1 MSDKN
6 FTEKKWREL
15 ASKTYAWS
23 DSVQLTTGTEILPKS
38 VVALS
43 LGESKEADAPLTLN
57 AKGLPESVKE
67 KILDS
72 LNLCHWKGQGSQTV
86 AIDGTA
92 YVVIAPVKIK
102 TSLPQKARAYG
113 LEFAKFVKANHPEK
127 VSIFKPEGFCTTE
140 IFMGLASGLYA
151 ANGFKGVSD
160 TTSKSSLPQSVQL
173 MHSDATPEELTQV
186 KHLVKC
192 SSFVR
197 FLQDAPPNYLD
208 PVKFAEIAEDIC
220 REYSLEY
227 KIHNKDDIRKLKMGS
242 FLSVNGGSIT
252 EPRMIEIKIKGKDST
267 KTVSFCGKGLT
278 FDSGGLSLKPS
289 AGMEDMKF
297 DMSGG
302 GAVLGMALY
311 LSKYKPAK
319 NIVCLVGATENLVAS
334 GATRPSDVV
343 VAMNGKTIEVL
354 NTDAEGRL
362 VLADLLHYTNTHH
375 KPDLIVDI
383 ATLTG
388 AVLMA
393 LGTVG
398 SAVLSN
404 DEGSA
409 MMVLESART
418 VGEPMWQ
425 LPIWPELENEVKG
438 TTGDL
443 QNIAK
448 PSVKAGTVMAAAF
461 LQEFVGKTKW
471 VHLDIAGTANDCKAV
486 GYPSVGGCAYG
497 MRTMI
502 QIAMKD

>member
-15 ASKTYAWS
+15 IAKTYAWA
-23 DSVQLTTGTEILPKS
+23 DSVQLTTGTEVLEKS
-38 VVALS
+38 LVALA
-43 LGESKEADAPLTLN
+43 LGESKEPDAPLTLN
-57 AKGLPESVKE
+57 AKGLAESVKE
-67 KILDS
+67 KVLNS
-72 LNLCHWKGQGSQTV
+72 LSLCHWKGQGSQTV
-86 AIDGTA
+86 VIDGTA
-92 YVVIAPVKIK
+92 YLICAPTK
-102 TSLPQKARAYG
+102 TKTTMQQKSRALG
-113 LEFAKFVKANHPEK
+113 LEFAKFVKANQPEK
-127 VSIFKPEGFCTTE
+127 LSIFKPEGFCTTE
-140 IFMGLASGLYA
+140 IFMGLSSGLYA
-151 ANGFKGVSD
+151 PLGFKGHPE
-160 TTSKSSLPQSVQL
+160 SSTKGALPKKIQL
-173 MHSDATPEELTQV
+173 VHSDATLDEIEHV

-220 REYSLEY
+220 RENSLEF
-227 KIHNKDDIRKLKMGS
+227 KIHNKEELKKLKMGS

-252 EPRMIEIKIKGKDST
+252 EPRMIEIKIPGKNSA
-267 KTVSFCGKGLT
+267 KTISFCGKGLT
-278 FDSGGLSLKPS
+278 FDAGGLSLKPS

-302 GAVLGMALY
+302 GAVLGTALY
-311 LSKYKPAK
+311 LAKFKPAK
-319 NIVCLVGATENLVAS
+319 NIVCMIGATENLVS
-334 GATRPSDVV
+334 GGATRPSDVV

-362 VLADLLHYTNTHH
+362 VLADLLHYTNVFH
-375 KPDLIVDI
+375 KPELIVDI

-388 AVLMA
+388 AALMA

-404 DEGSA
+404 DEASA
-409 MMVLESART
+409 ALVLERAKS

-448 PSVKAGTVMAAAF
+448 PSVKAGTIMGAAF
-461 LQEFVGKTKW
+461 LQEFVGKTNW
-471 VHLDIAGTANDCKAV
+471 VHLDIAGTANDCRAV
-486 GYPSVGGCAYG
+486 GYPTTGGCAYG
-497 MRTMI
+497 MRTLI
-502 QIAMKD
+502 QIALKE